1 MNCSSNGNISITA
14 GTDIGASSNTV
25 LVTVQD
31 GTRSRDRQVTATITV
46 SVVDKPGAP
55 LLSPVSGQPADG
67 SVNLSWTAGAAN
79 GSPITDYEVDWDG
92 GSKSC
97 GAVTTCQI
105 TGLTNGKEYSFTVK
119 AKNEVGWSKPST
131 SVKAMPDKVPDPPKK
146 VTTEAGYQRVTVKWD
161 VPDYVGTK
169 PDSYTVTLT
178 GSGGGSVTKETS
190 GNSLVF
196 PIDNSAT
203 GDGTSYTATVKG
215 KNRAGEGQPSA
226 AATRRRPGATRTRRR
241 SAYR

>member
-1 MNCSSNGNISITA
+1 
-14 GTDIGASSNTV
+14 
-25 LVTVQD
+25 
-31 GTRSRDRQVTATITV
+31 
-46 SVVDKPGAP
+46 
-55 LLSPVSGQPADG
+55 
-67 SVNLSWTAGAAN
+67 
-79 GSPITDYEVDWDG
+79 
-92 GSKSC
+92 
-97 GAVTTCQI
+97 
-105 TGLTNGKEYSFTVK
+105 
-119 AKNEVGWSKPST
+119 
-131 SVKAMPDKVPDPPKK
+131 MPDKVPDPPKK

-203 GDGTSYTATVKG
+203 GDGTSYTATVPAK
-215 KNRAGEGQPSA
+215 ASPVPP
-226 AATRRRPGATRTRRR
+226 ATRRRPVATRTRRR

>member
-1 MNCSSNGNISITA
+1 
-14 GTDIGASSNTV
+14 
-25 LVTVQD
+25 
-31 GTRSRDRQVTATITV
+31 
-46 SVVDKPGAP
+46 
-55 LLSPVSGQPADG
+55 
-67 SVNLSWTAGAAN
+67 
-79 GSPITDYEVDWDG
+79 
-92 GSKSC
+92 
-97 GAVTTCQI
+97 
-105 TGLTNGKEYSFTVK
+105 
-119 AKNEVGWSKPST
+119 
-131 SVKAMPDKVPDPPKK
+131 MPDKVPDPPKK

-226 AATRRRPGATRTRRR
+226 ASNAADALGRPGRADGQPIGNKGQYIEGHVDARQHAQRGMFQRGTERRNLHVVPLRHPHLHRYDQPR
-241 SAYR
+241 SVV

>member
-1 MNCSSNGNISITA
+1 
-14 GTDIGASSNTV
+14 
-25 LVTVQD
+25 
-31 GTRSRDRQVTATITV
+31 
-46 SVVDKPGAP
+46 
-55 LLSPVSGQPADG
+55 
-67 SVNLSWTAGAAN
+67 
-79 GSPITDYEVDWDG
+79 
-92 GSKSC
+92 
-97 GAVTTCQI
+97 
-105 TGLTNGKEYSFTVK
+105 
-119 AKNEVGWSKPST
+119 
-131 SVKAMPDKVPDPPKK
+131 MPDKVPDPPKK

-226 AATRRRPGATRTRRR
+226 ASNAATPWGDPDAPTVSLSVIKGNTLKATLTLGNMHNAGCSSVELSGAISM
-241 SAYR
+241 SAPCGTHTFTDTISRDQWYEELSVKATVNPQQSGAKPASADSNKVTPQYKIQPPKNLQVTLKGNECSGVSWR